1 MTIKEYKIHNYKSF
15 KEGFFKLNRFNL
27 FSGANSAGKSSAIQA
42 LLNAADNIKESK
54 KPHRFIA
61 RHTPSVTFNEVRN
74 FITNAKEFDVTLS
87 TEKQQFRLNFTPCDD
102 ALINIEVMQSNE
114 VDSDLY
120 DLLHDNLFYLPA
132 TRTGRLS
139 DSTIN
144 PNPDQNILGL
154 NDEYIVDYY
163 YNNRSNVL
171 STELIKDTSLKTL
184 EGQVNFWLNKLTG
197 YKLVVEMDGSQYK
210 VKFETKNGK
219 QLYPY
224 HVGTGISFIT
234 GVIIVSLAMP
244 ANSIIIIEN
253 PEIHLHPA
261 AQADLTDFLAM
272 IALSGR
278 QVLLES
284 HSDHVFNGIRRLL
297 HKHTLQV
304 DDVSVYN
311 FVRDQDG
318 LSYGTFVTLS
328 QEGGIV
334 NYVPD
339 MFEQFDKDLD
349 EILK

>member
-1 MTIKEYKIHNYKSF
+1 MIKEFKIHNYKSF
-15 KEGFFKLNRFNL
+15 QDGKFELSKLNL

-42 LLNAADNIKESK
+42 LLNAADNIQESVK
-54 KPHRFIA
+54 SHRFIA

-74 FITNAKEFDVTLS
+74 FITNAKSFDVNLS
-87 TEKQQFRLNFTPCDD
+87 SDDQCINLNFTPCDD
-102 ALINIEVMQSNE
+102 AFINIGVSQSDAADDN
-114 VDSDLY
+114 LY
-120 DLLHDNLFYLPA
+120 DLLHNNLFYLPA
-132 TRTGRLS
+132 TRTSRLS
-139 DSTIN
+139 DSIIN

-154 NDEYIVDYY
+154 NDEYIIDFY

-171 STELIKDTSLKTL
+171 SAELVKDPSLKTL
-184 EGQVNFWLNKLTG
+184 EGQVNYWLDKLTG

-210 VKFETKNGK
+210 VKFETKSGK

-234 GVIIVSLAMP
+234 GVLIVCLAMP
-244 ANSIIIIEN
+244 ANSLIIIEN

-278 QVLLES
+278 QVLVES

-297 HKHTLQV
+297 HKHTLLV
-304 DDVSVYN
+304 GDVSVYN
-311 FVRDQDG
+311 FVRDNDG
-318 LSYGTFVTLS
+318 LSYGSSVSLS

-334 NYVPD
+334 NYVPG

-349 EILK
+349 EILN